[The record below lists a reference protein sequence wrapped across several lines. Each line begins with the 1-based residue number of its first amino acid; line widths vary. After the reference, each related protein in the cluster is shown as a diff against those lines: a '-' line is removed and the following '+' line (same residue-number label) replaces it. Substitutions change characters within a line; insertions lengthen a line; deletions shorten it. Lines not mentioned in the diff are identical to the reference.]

1 MNGWYIALIVIG
13 CLIVAGLIGFLIYF
27 LFGKGIYFVSQ
38 GKKIIDRSQS
48 INDVLYRDC
57 STSLER
63 VKKMADKD
71 APGYKEKYNDLINF
85 YVSLDK
91 QNKEEVT
98 QAVTAVTNLLN
109 AKEKRGLKR
118 NILAAKKVLDSFEEE
133 INGFKKQIA
142 QTLVIDDKYHAM
154 IKDPKERFRKFKEFC
169 NQNEIELRPIK
180 SDLDN
185 LFDVFEEYFRQYEV
199 DIDKAD
205 YTSAKVHLDKI
216 NKALEVLDKYGQ
228 TLPNSITMA
237 QKVIPERL
245 KVLKQEEVDTENL
258 GVPLTHLGIDIFIDR
273 ANKRLVKINQDLK
286 LLKIARVKT
295 SLDEILNGIDT
306 LERKIDTEKLS
317 KDEFN
322 KIQNDKEQSILLI
335 QEKYAS
341 IQKKIKVYKEIYVLD
356 DDFFKKSQELGEMI
370 DLDERLRREN
380 DESLTNHDGTPYS
393 SLLESQKKISELN
406 KNIADKFSEFKEFEV
421 NVKNVLDGILDE
433 LNLSYLNICKARR
446 AIMEFDV
453 HSYIE
458 AKAKEVS
465 ALMNEINDVYNMT
478 TKTPIDVEKC
488 KKEFEKLKNNRDLF
502 LGKIK
507 RDKISMINAEIL
519 ITYAAQ
525 YRRNYQD
532 IENETKNAE
541 LEFKNARFD
550 NAASIMTLAFNHNNI
565 QTPKAVGLTD

>member
-27 LFGKGIYFVSQ
+27 LLGKGIYFVSQ

-98 QAVTAVTNLLN
+98 QAVTAVINLLN

-216 NKALEVLDKYGQ
+216 NKA
-228 TLPNSITMA
+228 
-237 QKVIPERL
+237 
-245 KVLKQEEVDTENL
+245 
-258 GVPLTHLGIDIFIDR
+258 
-273 ANKRLVKINQDLK
+273 
-286 LLKIARVKT
+286 
-295 SLDEILNGIDT
+295 
-306 LERKIDTEKLS
+306 
-317 KDEFN
+317 
-322 KIQNDKEQSILLI
+322 
-335 QEKYAS
+335 
-341 IQKKIKVYKEIYVLD
+341 
-356 DDFFKKSQELGEMI
+356 
-370 DLDERLRREN
+370 
-380 DESLTNHDGTPYS
+380 
-393 SLLESQKKISELN
+393 
-406 KNIADKFSEFKEFEV
+406 
-421 NVKNVLDGILDE
+421 
-433 LNLSYLNICKARR
+433 
-446 AIMEFDV
+446 
-453 HSYIE
+453 
-458 AKAKEVS
+458 
-465 ALMNEINDVYNMT
+465 
-478 TKTPIDVEKC
+478 
-488 KKEFEKLKNNRDLF
+488 
-502 LGKIK
+502 
-507 RDKISMINAEIL
+507 
-519 ITYAAQ
+519 
-525 YRRNYQD
+525 
-532 IENETKNAE
+532 
-541 LEFKNARFD
+541 
-550 NAASIMTLAFNHNNI
+550 
-565 QTPKAVGLTD
+565 

>member
-27 LFGKGIYFVSQ
+27 CLGKGIYFVSQ

-71 APGYKEKYNDLINF
+71 APGYKEKYNELINF

-154 IKDPKERFRKFKEFC
+154 IKEPKERFRKFKEFC

-273 ANKRLVKINQDLK
+273 ANQRLVKINQDLK

-322 KIQNDKEQSILLI
+322 KIQNDKAQSILLI

-341 IQKKIKVYKEIYVLD
+341 IQKKIKTYKKIYVLD